1 MTRDYDGFYF
11 LPGDNDGELKL
22 EYFKF
27 QEQEYIGEPIG
38 ASSLGDMYHIAFFK
52 WIDGGDLIF
61 DEQFEAIF
69 ADPTTY
75 IKNILGADLY
85 GCVLRKTDVSSKWWD
100 IYLKKIKDASI
111 ITSNKMKEKQNYE

>member
-1 MTRDYDGFYF
+1 MNPAHISRKVDYFFDGYWQTEKYF
-11 LPGDNDGELKL
+11 DTISTE
-22 EYFKF
+22 
-27 QEQEYIGEPIG
+27 IRI
-38 ASSLGDMYHIAFFK
+38 S
-52 WIDGGDLIF
+52 

-69 ADPTTY
+69 ADPITY
-75 IKNILGADLY
+75 IKNILGTDLY